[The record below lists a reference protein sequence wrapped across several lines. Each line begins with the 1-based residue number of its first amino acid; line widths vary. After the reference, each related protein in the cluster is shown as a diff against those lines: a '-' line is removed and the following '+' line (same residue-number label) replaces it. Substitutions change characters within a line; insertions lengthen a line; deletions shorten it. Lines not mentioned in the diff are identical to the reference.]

1 VTRARGSVKKLAPNN
16 YQIRIGYTENGKRRE
31 YKRQNFATKRDA
43 DNALA
48 NAQVTLGKGRAID
61 ASRQTL
67 GVFLDG
73 WLDIYAKSRGV
84 KPSTL
89 AKTREHLRA
98 YIVPRLGAKSMRELK
113 PQLIARFTS
122 DLLEGGRLNPKQD
135 GSRELSNKTVRNIVG
150 TLSVALAQAVE
161 WGLLPENPCSRID
174 LPRKTR
180 PELVTLSG
188 EQVAQFL
195 QAAHER
201 RDPML
206 AIWLL
211 VFTTGMR
218 RGELA
223 GLRWQDIDLVAGTAT
238 VTQTRQVL
246 GGEVITGT
254 PKTRAGSHDHARHL
268 DY

>member
-1 VTRARGSVKKLAPNN
+1 VSNTRIPITTATTKTGENQNKNNAKETGQQVTRARGSVKKLAPSN

-43 DNALA
+43 DIALA

-113 PQLIARFTS
+113 PH
-122 DLLEGGRLNPKQD
+122 D
-135 GSRELSNKTVRNIVG
+135 VRDRK
-150 TLSVALAQAVE
+150 SVV
-161 WGLLPENPCSRID
+161 
-174 LPRKTR
+174 
-180 PELVTLSG
+180 
-188 EQVAQFL
+188 
-195 QAAHER
+195 
-201 RDPML
+201 
-206 AIWLL
+206 
-211 VFTTGMR
+211 
-218 RGELA
+218 
-223 GLRWQDIDLVAGTAT
+223 
-238 VTQTRQVL
+238 
-246 GGEVITGT
+246 
-254 PKTRAGSHDHARHL
+254 
-268 DY
+268 